1 MRVGGI
7 IGMGAKSQNKYIL
20 SRRKRGE
27 VIEEAIDYFVVKSV
41 IFTNNTAIFSICEVW
56 LCGWQFVQYSDD
68 L

>member
-1 MRVGGI
+1 MIILIILVEINEGGGI

-41 IFTNNTAIFSICEVW
+41 IFTNNTAIFSI
-56 LCGWQFVQYSDD
+56 
-68 L
+68 

>member
-41 IFTNNTAIFSICEVW
+41 IFTNNTAIFSI
-56 LCGWQFVQYSDD
+56 
-68 L
+68 